1 MSELCSCNCGSRQFE
16 RLSEKIICS
25 KCKKDIDSNGTAGF
39 FDPSDSKSKEFIT
52 LLGIDIGAEAAT
64 VHMPVV
70 GSNKPFVG
78 FNRSEG
84 DKYLDSFFTED
95 FYRKGYISR
104 LRKCHNRVLR
114 ELNEVLKSVIKGTA
128 ITAAVAVPT
137 IILAGAFTPAIAV
150 ALVG

>member
-25 KCKKDIDSNGTAGF
+25 KCKKDIDTNGTAGF

-64 VHMPVV
+64 VHTPVV

-84 DKYLDSFFTED
+84 DKYLGSFLL
-95 FYRKGYISR
+95 RISIEKAISQD
-104 LRKCHNRVLR
+104 LEN
-114 ELNEVLKSVIKGTA
+114 A
-128 ITAAVAVPT
+128 ITEYFVN
-137 IILAGAFTPAIAV
+137 
-150 ALVG
+150 